1 MSRPR
6 LVGLS
11 VIALGLLGVSACGG
25 GNSNTNPTTPS
36 PDFVISNLR
45 VTPITAH
52 GLAFTV
58 DFTDPNGTVVGGTCN
73 GSTNLGVLSLPIT
86 GLLNGT
92 TSTSTGGTVQ
102 CQTQFNTSSG
112 TAVSGT
118 FSLTDPAG
126 NLSNA
131 LSFSAVLPER
141 PSARLGS

>member
-1 MSRPR
+1 MWP
-6 LVGLS
+6 GQ
-11 VIALGLLGVSACGG
+11 IAL
-25 GNSNTNPTTPS
+25 TRTPIGPKS
-36 PDFVISNLR
+36 HAICR

-73 GSTNLGVLSLPIT
+73 GATNLGVLSLPIT